1 MASERKQQKA
11 AYRKAYQAL
20 DRENRQLMDAMAA
33 YIRES
38 DVTRAEGFGICA
50 KLAQK
55 LLRAQTQGQPAE
67 QVLGRD
73 LKGVCDTYIRLG
85 RKKTA
90 AAKRAE
96 LLEGCLLGLV
106 VLVALELVFT
116 GAWRGL
122 FDFQV
127 RMPVTQGFLL
137 STALILGFAWLLVTL
152 LAKHSFG
159 FADRRQGWRSAG
171 VMLLCTALWVL
182 IVLAKWALRQ
192 NVLCW
197 VNAWAPLALV
207 AALFAIAEA
216 IRHKNG

>member
-1 MASERKQQKA
+1 MASEKKQQKS
-11 AYRKAYQAL
+11 AYRQAYQAL
-20 DRENRQLMDAMAA
+20 DRENRALMDAMAA

-38 DVTRAEGFGICA
+38 DVTQAEGFGICA
-50 KLAQK
+50 KLAHK
-55 LLRAQTQGQPAE
+55 LLQAQTQGRSAE
-67 QVLGRD
+67 QALGRD

-85 RKKTA
+85 RKKSA
-90 AAKRAE
+90 AAKHAE
-96 LLEGCLLGLV
+96 HVEGCLLGLL

-137 STALILGFAWLLVTL
+137 STALILGFAWLLVTM
-152 LAKHSFG
+152 LARHSFG
-159 FADRRQGWRSAG
+159 FADRRQGWRSVG
-171 VMLLCTALWVL
+171 VIVLCTALWVL

-197 VNAWAPLALV
+197 VNAWIPLAAV
-207 AALFAIAEA
+207 AVLFAIAEA
-216 IRHKNG
+216 IRRKNG